1 MYIETDFLQLCN
13 LRNALQG
20 KLIIGIEREFLNLQ
34 PALLFLHVVNL
45 PVYLNQHGIVIK
57 FPFIFFDNGKCTF
70 LFRFC
75 SRFIIYQSS
84 Q

>member
-1 MYIETDFLQLCN
+1 MYIETDFLQLRN

-20 KLIIGIEREFLNLQ
+20 KLIIGIERELLNLQ

-45 PVYLNQHGIVIK
+45 PVNLNQHGIVIK
-57 FPFIFFDNGKCTF
+57 FPFIFFDNGKCMF

-75 SRFIIYQSS
+75 SRFIIYQSC

>member
-75 SRFIIYQSS
+75 GRFIINQSS

>member
-13 LRNALQG
+13 LRYAFQG

-57 FPFIFFDNGKCTF
+57 FPLIFFYDSKCTF

-75 SRFIIYQSS
+75 GRFIINQGS

>member
-13 LRNALQG
+13 LRYALQG
-20 KLIIGIEREFLNLQ
+20 KLVIRIEREFLNLQ

-45 PVYLNQHGIVIK
+45 PVNLNQHGIVIK
-57 FPFIFFDNGKCTF
+57 FPFIFTDNGKCTF

-75 SRFIIYQSS
+75 GRFIIDQGS